1 MAKRISG
8 VTKKSIIAEL
18 RRLDRRVFKQK
29 DFATLV
35 SEFGDA
41 WGIPPSVTVDRLLE
55 LLVRDTELRR
65 AQLKFPNRSERRFLL
80 REASVYDLALSLR
93 NGAYLTHYTAMYV
106 HGITEQIPKT
116 VYVNYEQSPKPR
128 SSSTLSQASIDT
140 AFKRRVRVSRNEA
153 QYEQHKLILLS
164 GMHTGRLGVT
174 QVPWGSNGVP
184 LDVTGIERTLIDIA
198 VRPVYAGGVFEV
210 LRAYQLA
217 ASRVSVNR
225 LAALLRKLDYVYP
238 YHQAVGFYLDKA
250 GVYGSEQLAMLRE
263 IPMEFDFHL
272 VHEMAPDDTEYSE
285 KWRLFYPKGF

>member
-1 MAKRISG
+1 
-8 VTKKSIIAEL
+8 
-18 RRLDRRVFKQK
+18 
-29 DFATLV
+29 
-35 SEFGDA
+35 
-41 WGIPPSVTVDRLLE
+41 
-55 LLVRDTELRR
+55 
-65 AQLKFPNRSERRFLL
+65 
-80 REASVYDLALSLR
+80 
-93 NGAYLTHYTAMYV
+93 
-106 HGITEQIPKT
+106 
-116 VYVNYEQSPKPR
+116 
-128 SSSTLSQASIDT
+128 
-140 AFKRRVRVSRNEA
+140 
-153 QYEQHKLILLS
+153 
-164 GMHTGRLGVT
+164 VT